1 MEDARTTVDS
11 YPFKITQVLPE
22 DVKAQQALSDAFF
35 AAGEITKKVDIT
47 TITDNL
53 LPDGFDS
60 SKQS

>member
-1 MEDARTTVDS
+1 
-11 YPFKITQVLPE
+11 VLPE

-35 AAGEITKKVDIT
+35 DAGEITKKVDIT

-60 SKQS
+60 TKQS